1 MNKNRS
7 AYDQWSDMYDVDPN
21 PHTAVEEEDVV
32 DMVAAAPGEHI
43 LDAACGTGRY
53 CRLFQRRG
61 AHVVG
66 IDFSEGMLRVARQKM
81 PTVAFHCVDLTGT
94 LPFPEASFDK
104 VNCAQALK
112 HLPDLTIPL
121 TEFARVVKPY
131 GTITFSVT
139 HPEMDWEGYEMSC
152 RASFNLAAES
162 DVHHHRFWQ
171 YFEAIDR
178 ADLRLSTFR
187 QTPVGDKIRKYL
199 TSESYQKVRGRYQIA
214 IFQAMKRKTFEPAA
228 APDASR
234 R

>member
-1 MNKNRS
+1 
-7 AYDQWSDMYDVDPN
+7 MYDADPN

-53 CRLFQRRG
+53 CRLFLTGG

-66 IDFSEGMLRVARQKM
+66 VDFSEGMLRIARQKM
-81 PTVAFHCVDLTGT
+81 PTVVFHCVDLTGI

-112 HLPDLTIPL
+112 HFADLTIPL
-121 TEFARVVKPY
+121 TEFARVVKPS

-139 HPEMDWEGYEMSC
+139 HPEMDWEDYEMSC
-152 RASFNLAAES
+152 RPSFNLPAES
-162 DVHHHRFWQ
+162 DIHHHRFWQ

-178 ADLRLSTFR
+178 AGRRLSAFR
-187 QTPVGDKIRKYL
+187 QVPVCDKIRKYL
-199 TSESYQKVRGRYQIA
+199 TPESYRKVKGRYQIA
-214 IFQAMKRKTFEPAA
+214 IFQAMKRNAVESA
-228 APDASR
+228 R
-234 R
+234 RD